1 MGTTE
6 KEVTNEEFLKDIRYI
21 EDESRYEVKLP
32 WKAEYQDTKLNC
44 LGRPSVCRS
53 QTDTACV

>member
-6 KEVTNEEFLKDIRYI
+6 KEVTNEEFLKNIRYI

-32 WKAEYQDTKLNC
+32 WKAEC
-44 LGRPSVCRS
+44 LSKSNGYGMRLKRLHQLKSV
-53 QTDTACV
+53 T